1 MNSIISLL
9 AGISALVVTVHALNL
24 AATINIKTWVGHR
37 IEFMFI
43 AAAETA
49 IFAGAIWVAAEGE
62 LNGKL
67 LLIGV
72 GILLFL
78 KETRYGYR

>member
-1 MNSIISLL
+1 MNSLITLL
-9 AGISALVVTVHALNL
+9 AGVSALVVALHAINL
-24 AATINIKTWVGHR
+24 AATLNVKTWVGHR
-37 IEFMFI
+37 VEFVFVT
-43 AAAETA
+43 AAEST

-78 KETRYGYR
+78 KETRYGYH